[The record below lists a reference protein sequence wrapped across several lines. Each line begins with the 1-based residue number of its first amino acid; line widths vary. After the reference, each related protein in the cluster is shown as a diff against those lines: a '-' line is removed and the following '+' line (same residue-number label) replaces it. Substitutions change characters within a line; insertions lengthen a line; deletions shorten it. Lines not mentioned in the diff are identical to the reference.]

1 MMEWEGEAQDLDLH
15 VVQVNSLD
23 TRITCET
30 HANNM
35 DGCKDTRLNHN
46 IRQGGDGASE
56 IVKISNVAANSRFT
70 YMVFAK
76 DSSIEGPGLSTTE
89 QEVTVTVT
97 DGVTAN
103 IENMPLGSADTGSE
117 YWFVGCL
124 ELVGET
130 FNLQTVSEFS
140 RESPALNNKLY
151 CDSLFKQNN
160 LGTTQPPFCPNVD
173 MSVKVRNGLTND
185 MVPGAKVSVIRVEE
199 DQEVIITEGSEVNV
213 DGLTAAHVNQ
223 NGHYIV
229 KVEAEGFIASEREIV
244 VDCVLTDCD
253 TCKPGAFVPLSPA
266 LEAGT
271 LRFSL
276 SWAEKPMDLD
286 LYAYRRNWRNWDQ
299 SCETSYRKKTGCNV
313 ATLDLDN
320 TRGGNNGAETITLKD
335 VESQQDNVYMILVN
349 NYVASKSA
357 EFKHSEAHVTI
368 TNGIVSHNLDLNPAD
383 HDAENWW
390 LAGCLRFN
398 GDSYEFMALDVFF
411 DSKPSEEVSDMC
423 LENFGYNAPTTERPW
438 YQFWG

>member
-1 MMEWEGEAQDLDLH
+1 ME
-15 VVQVNSLD
+15 
-23 TRITCET
+23 
-30 HANNM
+30 
-35 DGCKDTRLNHN
+35 GCKDTRLNHN

-185 MVPGAKVSVIRVEE
+185 MVPGAKVSVIRVED

-286 LYAYRRNWRNWDQ
+286 LYAYRRNWRDWDQ